1 MKLALGTW
9 NYLSNIAWLDKSFFA
24 LLMNEFADDFPD
36 PLPIMG
42 QWEWTVTLHVP
53 AQKVNLLVLDD
64 RMTLFSSP
72 ATLLPL
78 EIHESTLP
86 ESNIPPEL
94 NSLSLTPQLLTEE
107 VEQGIQVAFEIHLE
121 EIQEIDQSH
130 ALDLQYTNQMQTLYL
145 KSEGS
150 NDGNGCC
157 YGSH

>member
-1 MKLALGTW
+1 
-9 NYLSNIAWLDKSFFA
+9 
-24 LLMNEFADDFPD
+24 
-36 PLPIMG
+36 
-42 QWEWTVTLHVP
+42 
-53 AQKVNLLVLDD
+53 
-64 RMTLFSSP
+64 MTLFSSP
-72 ATLLPL
+72 ATLLPK

-157 YGSH
+157 YGPH